1 MASANETPAR
11 VSTTTAFNGLLPLT
25 PLLSASHVNLE
36 HVFYSYAKY
45 PDLMN
50 MTKRKPTMVP
60 EPRLEKKSDRGKKG
74 NETDRSDADR
84 EKKIERRT
92 LDLDLFG

>member
-1 MASANETPAR
+1 MASANETPAGA
-11 VSTTTAFNGLLPLT
+11 STTTAFDGLLPLT

-50 MTKRKPTMVP
+50 MTKRNSTMVS
-60 EPRLEKKSDRGKKG
+60 ELGSEKKP
-74 NETDRSDADR
+74 DR
-84 EKKIERRT
+84 EKKIETRT
-92 LDLDLFG
+92 LDLNPFG